1 MLALLDVNAIIA
13 LFDVEHGFHAA
24 TRSWLTA
31 WLADSPSHRWASCP
45 LTQNAVVRIL
55 SQPSYPRAAS
65 TFDMVQRL
73 AGATSHERHAF
84 IPDDISIADAN
95 QIAASHLLGP
105 KGITDIYLLALA
117 VKHNARFVTF
127 DRGIALSAVIGATPA
142 HLVVL

>member
-1 MLALLDVNAIIA
+1 MLALLDVSALIP
-13 LFDVEHGFHAA
+13 LFDVEHGFHTA

-31 WLADSPSHRWASCP
+31 WLTDSPRHRWASYP

-73 AGATSHERHAF
+73 AGAVAHERHAF
-84 IPDDISIADAN
+84 IPNDISIADAD
-95 QIAASHLLGP
+95 QITASHLLSP

-127 DRGIALSAVIGATPA
+127 DRGIALSAVIGATPK
-142 HLVVL
+142 HLIVL